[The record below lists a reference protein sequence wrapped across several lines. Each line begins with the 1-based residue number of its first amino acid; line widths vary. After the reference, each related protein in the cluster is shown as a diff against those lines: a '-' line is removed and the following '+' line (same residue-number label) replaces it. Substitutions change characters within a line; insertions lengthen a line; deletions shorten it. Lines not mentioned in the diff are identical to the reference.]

1 MRTGSEPDIWEAI
14 EDIKAFATV
23 DPNRCI
29 SPGIHGEATTRGQL
43 PNVRP
48 IYGITVAYQR

>member
-48 IYGITVAYQR
+48 I